1 MHPCRAH
8 PYPISRY
15 VWSVHF
21 CCAFIQLCG
30 TTSPAAP
37 KLWHQGSGSSGG
49 FGGARLDTSAA
60 WPFSL
65 VDAALV
71 IFCRVYTLGAQE
83 SIRFNNYWREKS
95 GESGKSW
102 SPNLNS
108 GSVNEGK
115 KVSVAE
121 CCKYFVQIRE
131 SGNSNVFEGNPLWD
145 LEHRK
150 ASEHCKD
157 PQFEE
162 SKRLMTDNFA
172 LLRCY
177 VRYIYIFI
185 FVWCFVRYHDFP
197 ENCPY
202 YKQVRDAKWC
212 CGPCWCWSFPY
223 DAMLLDLAWTI
234 ALTPRWHPS
243 GQVEMK
249 PLNRVIQIP

>member
-1 MHPCRAH
+1 MPVWGIHAVHIRTQYLDMFDLYIFVAH
-8 PYPISRY
+8 SFNFVEPQVLPLPSYDTKDQ
-15 VWSVHF
+15 VALVV
-21 CCAFIQLCG
+21 
-30 TTSPAAP
+30 
-37 KLWHQGSGSSGG
+37 

-95 GESGKSW
+95 GESENHEAQTW
-102 SPNLNS
+102 IL
-108 GSVNEGK
+108 VLFNEGK

-150 ASEHCKD
+150 ASEHCRD

-162 SKRLMTDNFA
+162 SKRLMTDNSELCTA
-172 LLRCY
+172 EVLC
-177 VRYIYIFI
+177 
-185 FVWCFVRYHDFP
+185 
-197 ENCPY
+197 
-202 YKQVRDAKWC
+202 
-212 CGPCWCWSFPY
+212 
-223 DAMLLDLAWTI
+223 
-234 ALTPRWHPS
+234 
-243 GQVEMK
+243 
-249 PLNRVIQIP
+249 